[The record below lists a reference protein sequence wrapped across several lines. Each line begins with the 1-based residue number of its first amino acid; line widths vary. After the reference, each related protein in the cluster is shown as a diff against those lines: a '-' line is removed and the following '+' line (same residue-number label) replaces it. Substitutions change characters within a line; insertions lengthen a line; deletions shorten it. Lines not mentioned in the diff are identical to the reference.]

1 MRRIGSL
8 KKIVFALFAVV
19 LVTCSSVFSL
29 SVNASEDY
37 FSSDYTYTVRIYSGA
52 QGTFSDGSSMILIR
66 ATYGTTISLADTL
79 DTIEMKKV
87 ENFSGELVESK
98 YYAKGIR
105 ESGKDNN
112 TVDSMMGPVFT
123 ITRDADYVVAY
134 AMKGGDISY
143 TVKYIDAE
151 TKKELAP
158 TDTFYGNIGEKPVV
172 AYKYING
179 YIPKVYNLAKTLRED
194 ESQNVFVFEYK
205 KSEGS
210 GYYYYTEDGGI
221 VYVDKEGETVVE
233 RIPGKTVFVE
243 GNPSGIT
250 IISNE
255 PAPLAPV
262 VVDEGRQNS
271 NKHNNSNNANTD
283 NANDDNSND
292 DTELTPAEPE
302 DTVDR
307 IGEPEVPKDLIDLDE
322 EEVALDATITLPEEG
337 SSKFS
342 TAAKIII
349 ICIVVLMAA
358 LAGVFVI
365 LQNRSAKKSGIMNSV
380 DKTKNDK

>member
-1 MRRIGSL
+1 MRRIGSI
-8 KKIVFALFAVV
+8 KKIVFALFAIV
-19 LVTCSSVFSL
+19 LIICSSVCSL

-37 FSSDYTYTVRIYSGA
+37 FASDYTYTVRIYSGA

-66 ATYGTTISLADTL
+66 ATYGTTISLAETL

-194 ESQNVFVFEYK
+194 ASQNVFVFEYK

-271 NKHNNSNNANTD
+271 NKQNHSNNANANNTD
-283 NANDDNSND
+283 GDNDDVD
-292 DTELTPAEPE
+292 AEIAPAEPE
-302 DTVDR
+302 DAADK
-307 IGEPEVPKDLIDLDE
+307 IAEPDVPKDLIDLDE
-322 EEVALDATITLPEEG
+322 EEVALDGTLTLPEES

-349 ICIVVLMAA
+349 ICIVGLMAVS
-358 LAGVFVI
+358 AGAFVI

>member
-1 MRRIGSL
+1 MRRIGSI
-8 KKIVFALFAVV
+8 KKIVFALFAIV
-19 LVTCSSVFSL
+19 LIICSSVCSL

-37 FSSDYTYTVRIYSGA
+37 FASDYTYTVRIYSGA

-66 ATYGTTISLADTL
+66 ATYGTTISLAETL

-112 TVDSMMGPVFT
+112 TVDSMVGPVFT

-143 TVKYIDAE
+143 SVKYIDAE

-158 TDTFYGNIGEKPVV
+158 TDTFHGNIGEKPVV

-179 YIPKVYNLAKTLRED
+179 YIPKVYNLTKTLRED

-262 VVDEGRQNS
+262 VVDEGRQNT
-271 NKHNNSNNANTD
+271 NKHNNSN

-307 IGEPEVPKDLIDLDE
+307 IGEPELPKDLIDLDE
-322 EEVALDATITLPEEG
+322 EEVALDGTLILPEEG

-349 ICIVVLMAA
+349 ICIVVMMAA
-358 LAGVFVI
+358 LVGAFVI
-365 LQNRSAKKSGIMNSV
+365 LQNRSAKKTRIMNSV